1 MLLVY
6 WQWDKTRRYSGIAW
20 GVWNGARVG
29 LPVYFDDESSR
40 YVVGTELIFAD
51 ATSRDVFQR
60 AILSGINNRLCPGT
74 LDYVEC

>member
-1 MLLVY
+1 MLLVD
-6 WQWDKTRRYSGIAW
+6 WQWDKSRRHSGIAW

-29 LPVYFDDESSR
+29 LPVYFDDESSI

-51 ATSRDVFQR
+51 AASRQIFQR
-60 AILSGINNRLCPGT
+60 SILGDINNWLCPGT